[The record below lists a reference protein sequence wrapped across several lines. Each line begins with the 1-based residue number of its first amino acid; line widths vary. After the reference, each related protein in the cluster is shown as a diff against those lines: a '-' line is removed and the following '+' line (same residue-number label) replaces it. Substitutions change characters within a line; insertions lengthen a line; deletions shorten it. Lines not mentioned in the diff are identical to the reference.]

1 MLWTRDDC
9 TMYLICACVC
19 LCIGTGLFSVFV
31 FVCVYAVLHIF
42 HWDYVLV
49 WLCTKTA
56 EEKQIG
62 ISFSW
67 RFFPSPSS
75 GWKINREKNV
85 HLFECG
91 ATWNSCFIRFCVRC
105 CGCNKHSHT
114 YVYYMHL
121 LLPSL
126 AHVAP
131 ISTRFDLLLFSLFC
145 VTCFTSS
152 IWTLIFIVQ

>member
-114 YVYYMHL
+114 FIITISGSCRTDLDTIRFATFFSVLCHMLYVIHMNINIY
-121 LLPSL
+121 
-126 AHVAP
+126 
-131 ISTRFDLLLFSLFC
+131 ST
-145 VTCFTSS
+145 
-152 IWTLIFIVQ
+152 IVW